1 MTVPAPSDV
10 SVPEGADTTSGGSG
24 ITPELLKLAGVIM
37 LGAIMVQLDSTMVN
51 VAVDTLRQRFDVPVS
66 TIQWVSTSYLLAMAI
81 VIPLTGWAVDRFGA
95 RATWAFSLCAF
106 LGGSVLCGVAWSAES
121 LIAFRVLQGL
131 GGGMILPLAQA
142 ILAVAA
148 GPQRLGRM
156 MSAIG
161 VPAMLGPVLGPVIG
175 GVLVDHLSW
184 RWIFYVNVPICLVA
198 LALSWRLMPAGSTAT
213 AKRRGLDKLGLLLL
227 SPGCAALV
235 YGLSEAGRHGGFT
248 AAAVVIPLV
257 AGLVLL
263 AAFAWHS
270 LWTAEEPIIDL
281 RLLKSRSF
289 TASSSV
295 LFVFSMAMFG
305 AIFMLSLL
313 YQQVHGA
320 SAVRA
325 GLLLAPQ
332 GLGLAVALLFGGPL
346 TDKIGPRWI
355 AVVGLLLAIGGT
367 IPFCLAKGEINQLL
381 LGVALVVRGAGLG
394 AVVVPC
400 MAAAYSGLSQ
410 QAFTRASS
418 ALRIFQQLGG
428 SFGVA
433 VVAVVLQRQI
443 TDAYS
448 GDGGHPTL
456 DHVAGAYG
464 ATFWWTVG
472 FTAAAVVPALLLPRT
487 VRDGAAEP
495 EPALQPATEV

>member
-1 MTVPAPSDV
+1 MTVPARSDI
-10 SVPEGADTTSGGSG
+10 SASDGAATDSGDGAR

-51 VAVDTLRQRFDVPVS
+51 VAIDRLSERFDATVS
-66 TIQWVSTSYLLAMAI
+66 TIQWVSTGYLLAMAI

-95 RATWAFSLCAF
+95 RATWAFSLSSF
-106 LGGSVLCGVAWSAES
+106 LIGSVLCGVAWSAES
-121 LIAFRVLQGL
+121 LIVFRVIQGL

-142 ILAVAA
+142 ILAAAA

-161 VPAMLGPVLGPVIG
+161 VPAMLGPVLGPVLG

-184 RWIFYVNVPICLVA
+184 RWIFYVNVPICLAA
-198 LALSWRLMPAGSTAT
+198 LALSWRLMPAGSTAS
-213 AKRRGLDKLGLLLL
+213 AERKGLDKLGLLLL

-235 YGLSEAGRHGGFT
+235 YGLSEAGQHGSFT
-248 AAAVVIPLV
+248 AREVLIPLI
-257 AGLVLL
+257 AGVLLL

-270 LWTAEEPIIDL
+270 LWTAGEPIIDL
-281 RLLKSRSF
+281 RLLRSRNF
-289 TASSSV
+289 AASSGV
-295 LFVFSMAMFG
+295 LLVFGMAMFG
-305 AIFMLSLL
+305 AIFLLSLL
-313 YQQVHGA
+313 YQQVHGD

-332 GLGLAVALLFGGPL
+332 GLGLAVALLLAGPL

-355 AVVGLLLAIGGT
+355 AVTGLVLAAVGT
-367 IPFCLAKGEINQLL
+367 IPFALAKGEVNQLV
-381 LGVALVVRGAGLG
+381 LGAALVVRGAGLG
-394 AVVVPC
+394 AILVPC
-400 MAAAYSGLSQ
+400 MAAAYSGLAHH
-410 QAFTRASS
+410 AFTRASS

-433 VVAVVLQRQI
+433 IVAVILQRRV

-448 GDGGHPTL
+448 GAGGHPTL
-456 DHVAGAYG
+456 DQVAGAYG
-464 ATFWWTVG
+464 YTFWWTVA
-472 FTAAAVVPALLLPRT
+472 FTVAALVPALLLPRVLRT
-487 VRDGAAEP
+487 DEEESSPR
-495 EPALQPATEV
+495 PATMA